1 LHISCQIHKFQKDR
15 LINLGD
21 DMISKTNPDQ
31 ISIHDFVHNL
41 GQKLD
46 ENNRWVLLAERI
58 PWNKFREIYHETL
71 RKDFGR
77 PAKDARLVIGA
88 MIIKHKKKLP
98 DEEVIPEIQENPYL
112 QFFVGLKAFTYQP
125 IFDPSLFVT
134 LRKRLGQAVFDE
146 LNQAFLDEVIRI
158 EKELK
163 PKKKSKKKD
172 KGDKNPPSSGKSSN
186 QGQLIIDAS
195 VAPQDIQFPTDLNL
209 LNKAREHTERLIDQL
224 WQPESG
230 KRKPRT
236 YRKIARKEYLSL
248 MKLKRKSHK
257 KLRAGIRKQLGYV
270 ERNIRTIKSLLEPE
284 LGKPLP
290 FDKHELKLWWVLQEL
305 VKQQRTMYNDL
316 SNSHPDRIVNLKQ
329 PHVRPIVRGKA
340 GRDTEFGAK
349 ISCSLVDGFIYL
361 DHLGWNAFNEQHDL
375 KVQIENFK
383 ERFGYYPASV
393 HADHIYG
400 SHDNRRYMKARNI
413 RYYGKALGR
422 PPKLTK
428 AQKKALKTGAGIRNG
443 IEGKFG
449 EGKRKYQLDCVK
461 TKTQATSESWIAGA
475 LFVMNLAHWLRADF
489 FVLCC
494 KWIIT
499 EFQRLFSNIK
509 EQFYSETAISM
520 A

>member
-1 LHISCQIHKFQKDR
+1 MRQ
-15 LINLGD
+15 
-21 DMISKTNPDQ
+21 
-31 ISIHDFVHNL
+31 
-41 GQKLD
+41 
-46 ENNRWVLLAERI
+46 
-58 PWNKFREIYHETL
+58 
-71 RKDFGR
+71 
-77 PAKDARLVIGA
+77 
-88 MIIKHKKKLP
+88 
-98 DEEVIPEIQENPYL
+98 
-112 QFFVGLKAFTYQP
+112 
-125 IFDPSLFVT
+125 
-134 LRKRLGQAVFDE
+134 
-146 LNQAFLDEVIRI
+146 
-158 EKELK
+158 
-163 PKKKSKKKD
+163 SKKKD
-172 KGDKNPPSSGKSSN
+172 HDKTNPPSSEKPKN
-186 QGQLIIDAS
+186 KGQLIIDAS

-290 FDKHELKLWWVLQEL
+290 FDRHDLKLWWVLQEL

-316 SNSHPDRIVNLKQ
+316 SNSHPDRIVNIKQ
-329 PHVRPIVRGKA
+329 PYVRPIVRGKA

-349 ISCSLVDGFIYL
+349 ISCSLVDGFVYL

-375 KVQIENFK
+375 KVQTENFK
-383 ERFGYYPASV
+383 ERFGYYPASI

-400 SHDNRRYMKARNI
+400 SHENRRYMKARDI

-428 AQKKALKTGAGIRNG
+428 AQKKALRTGVGIRNG

-461 TKTQATSESWIAGA
+461 TKTQATSESWIASV

-489 FVLCC
+489 FVLCG
-494 KWIIT
+494 KWIVT
-499 EFQRLFSNIK
+499 EFQRLLSNIK
-509 EQFYSETAISM
+509 EHNYSEIDISL